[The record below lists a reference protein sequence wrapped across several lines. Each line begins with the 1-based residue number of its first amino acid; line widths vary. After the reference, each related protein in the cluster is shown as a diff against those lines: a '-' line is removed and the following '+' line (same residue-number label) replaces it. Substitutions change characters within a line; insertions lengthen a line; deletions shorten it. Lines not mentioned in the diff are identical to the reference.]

1 MRSSW
6 ITQLSSK
13 SDDFIK
19 DRRREARRHRES
31 SLDMEAGNLN
41 KQICDF
47 KIAESVLLGISCL
60 VGRKKNQ
67 QNKTKK
73 QSPHGMLPLRKA
85 FLQCFQKL
93 FSETDTST
101 LGAMKKK
108 ICT

>member
-31 SLDMEAGNLN
+31 RLDMEAGNLG

-47 KIAESVLLGISCL
+47 KITESVFLGISCL
-60 VGRKKNQ
+60 VGRKKTTTTK
-67 QNKTKK
+67 QNRKT
-73 QSPHGMLPLRKA
+73 
-85 FLQCFQKL
+85 
-93 FSETDTST
+93 EST
-101 LGAMKKK
+101 WNA
-108 ICT
+108 TT